1 MVEKRFHRSA
11 IRALSGMW
19 SFNKGNTEYENNNN
33 ITAQK
38 WGYMSTKASQKGTK
52 AQTYGKTTIRER
64 LQKAI
69 GRLVLFSIIP
79 LVILTVLLN
88 LSSTMRNL
96 ENDMLVIAKI
106 SADRI
111 SEELSVTTTIVSE
124 LGCSYQLSSPT
135 FTQEQKQQFINQ
147 RVESYGMVRGKLIGS
162 SGICDYDGTDYSD
175 RDYFKRS
182 MQGEVVVSDPVIS
195 RTDGRLTVMISAP
208 VYADGDKN
216 NEIVGVVFVS
226 PDPEFLNDIAAAIN
240 ISRNSECYLLGATG
254 ITIAHSDSAVAQE
267 QKNSSELSKTNR
279 SLRSI
284 AKVEQKMMTGA
295 TGYDVYI
302 RNGSC
307 TIQAYAP
314 IEGTDGWSV
323 AVAAPLTDFLG
334 STIVCVVI
342 GVAVGV
348 VAVIISVRRAKNIG
362 RNIGEPVAE
371 CTERLRLLAEGDLH
385 TPAPLIQT
393 QDETQVL
400 AEATAVLSDN
410 LQKVIGD
417 ADYLLGEMSE
427 GNFAIATNSQE
438 AYVGDFQGLLDSIRK
453 LNCKLSETLNEIK
466 TAVSQVSMGAG
477 QMADAAQGLAE
488 GATDQAGS
496 VEELQATITNVTEI
510 VEKNAKALGS
520 SYQKAK
526 DYQQQAKD
534 SGAEMKGLTDAMQRI
549 NDTSRQISDIIGEI
563 EDIAS
568 QTNLLSLNAA
578 IEAARAGEAGRGFAV
593 VAEQIRKLADD
604 SAQSAVHTRELIETS
619 LQEIEHGNRITDKTA
634 EALQKVVEGI
644 EDLANE
650 SRKAMEESKAQA
662 DAMMQIE
669 QGIEQISTVVQNNSA
684 TAEETS
690 ATSEELSA
698 QATNMNELTAAFQL
712 RDQNVR

>member
-1 MVEKRFHRSA
+1 
-11 IRALSGMW
+11 
-19 SFNKGNTEYENNNN
+19 
-33 ITAQK
+33 
-38 WGYMSTKASQKGTK
+38 MSTKASQKGTK
-52 AQTYGKTTIRER
+52 EQASGMTTIRER

-69 GRLVLFSIIP
+69 SRLVVFATIP
-79 LVILTVLLN
+79 LVILTVILN
-88 LSSTMRNL
+88 LSSTMKTL
-96 ENDMLVIAKI
+96 EDDMLVVAEI

-111 SEELSVTTTIVSE
+111 KEELRVTTTIVSE
-124 LGCSYQLSSPT
+124 LGCSYQLSSPV
-135 FTQEQKQQFINQ
+135 FTQEQKQQYINQ
-147 RVESYGMVRGKLIGS
+147 RVEAYGMVRGKLIGS
-162 SGICDYDGTDYSD
+162 NGICAYDGTDYND

-182 MQGEVVVSDPVIS
+182 MQGEVVVSDPVIAK
-195 RTDGRLTVMISAP
+195 TDGRLSIIISAP

-216 NEIVGVVFVS
+216 GDIVGVVFVV
-226 PDPEFLNDIAAAIN
+226 PDPEFLNDIAAAV
-240 ISRNSECYLLGATG
+240 SVSKNSECYLLGETG
-254 ITIAHSDSAVAQE
+254 ITIAHCDSAIAQE
-267 QKNSSELSKTNR
+267 QKSNTELSQTDR
-279 SLRSI
+279 SLRGI
-284 AKVEQKMMTGA
+284 ARVEQKMMTGEI
-295 TGYDVYI
+295 GYSTYMK
-302 RNGSC
+302 GGTF

-314 IEGTDGWSV
+314 IEGTNGWSV
-323 AVAAPLTDFLG
+323 AVNAPLTDFLG
-334 STIVCVVI
+334 SAVVCIVI
-342 GVAVGV
+342 GVAIGV
-348 VAVIISVRRAKNIG
+348 AAVCFSVRRAKKIG
-362 RNIGEPVAE
+362 QAIGEPVAE
-371 CTERLRLLAEGDLH
+371 CTERIRQLAEGDLH
-385 TPAPLIQT
+385 TPAPVIRT
-393 QDETQVL
+393 QDETQIL
-400 AEATAVLSDN
+400 AEATAALSGN

-427 GNFAIATNSQE
+427 GNFALTSGCAE
-438 AYVGDFQGLLDSIRK
+438 AYVGDFQGLLESIRK
-453 LNCKLSETLNEIK
+453 LNHKLSETLCEIK
-466 TAVSQVSMGAG
+466 TAVGQVSLGAN

-520 SYQKAK
+520 SYQKAM
-526 DYQQQAKD
+526 DYQQQAKT
-534 SGAEMKGLTDAMQRI
+534 SGEEMKGLTDAMQRI
-549 NDTSRQISDIIGEI
+549 NDTSKQISDIIGEI

-593 VAEQIRKLADD
+593 VADQIRKLADD

-619 LQEIEHGNRITDKTA
+619 LQEIEHGNQITDKTA

-650 SRKAMEESKAQA
+650 SKKAMEESNAQA

-698 QATNMNELTAAFQL
+698 QATNMNELTDAFRL
-712 RDQNVR
+712 RDEK

>member
-1 MVEKRFHRSA
+1 
-11 IRALSGMW
+11 
-19 SFNKGNTEYENNNN
+19 
-33 ITAQK
+33 
-38 WGYMSTKASQKGTK
+38 MSKETSQKGTK
-52 AQTYGKTTIRER
+52 GQRPGKTTIREQ

-69 GRLVLFSIIP
+69 SKLVLFSIIP
-79 LVILTVLLN
+79 LVILTVILN
-88 LSSTMRNL
+88 LSSTLTKL
-96 ENDMLVIAKI
+96 EDDMLVIAEI

-111 SEELSVTTTIVSE
+111 SEELQVTTTIVSE
-124 LGCSYQLSSPT
+124 LGCSYQLSSPV
-135 FTQEQKQQFINQ
+135 FTQEQKQQYINQ
-147 RVESYGMVRGKLIGS
+147 RVEAYGMVRGKLIS
-162 SGICDYDGTDYSD
+162 SNGICAYDGTDYSE
-175 RDYFKRS
+175 REYFKKS

-195 RTDGRLTVMISAP
+195 KTDGKLSVIISAP

-216 NEIVGVVFVS
+216 GEVIGVVFVV
-226 PDPEFLNDIAAAIN
+226 PDPEFLNDIAAAI
-240 ISRNSECYLLGATG
+240 SVSKNSECYLLGATG
-254 ITIAHSDSAVAQE
+254 VTIAHSDSAIAQE
-267 QKNSSELSKTNR
+267 QKNNIELSQTDS
-279 SLRSI
+279 SLRGI
-284 AKVEQKMMTGA
+284 AKVEQKMLTGE
-295 TGYDVYI
+295 TGYDTYT
-302 RNGSC
+302 RNG
-307 TIQAYAP
+307 IYIVQAYAP
-314 IEGTDGWSV
+314 IEGTNGWSV
-323 AVAAPLTDFLG
+323 AVDAPLTDFLE
-334 STIVCVVI
+334 SVVACIII
-342 GVAVGV
+342 GVAIGV
-348 VAVIISVRRAKNIG
+348 IAVMISMRRAKQIGQNIG
-362 RNIGEPVAE
+362 QPVAE
-371 CTERLRLLAEGDLH
+371 CTERIRLLAEGDLH
-385 TPAPLIQT
+385 TPAPVIQT
-393 QDETQVL
+393 QDETQIL
-400 AEATAVLSDN
+400 AEATAALSGN

-417 ADYLLGEMSE
+417 ADYLLGEMSG
-427 GNFAIATNSQE
+427 GNFAIATNCPE

-453 LNCKLSETLNEIK
+453 LNRKLSETLSEIK
-466 TAVSQVSMGAG
+466 TAVTQVSLGAG

-510 VEKNAKALGS
+510 VEKNAKALDA
-520 SYQKAK
+520 SYRKAM
-526 DYQQQAKD
+526 DYQQQAKT
-534 SGAEMKGLTDAMQRI
+534 SGEEMKGLTDAMQRI

-593 VAEQIRKLADD
+593 VADQIRKLADD

-619 LQEIEHGNRITDKTA
+619 LQEIEHGNQITDKTA

-650 SRKAMEESKAQA
+650 SKRAMEESNAQA

-712 RDQNVR
+712 RDDK

>member
-1 MVEKRFHRSA
+1 
-11 IRALSGMW
+11 
-19 SFNKGNTEYENNNN
+19 
-33 ITAQK
+33 
-38 WGYMSTKASQKGTK
+38 MSTKASQKGK
-52 AQTYGKTTIRER
+52 KGQLSGKTTIRER

-69 GRLVLFSIIP
+69 SRLVLFSIIP
-79 LVILTVLLN
+79 LVILTVILS
-88 LSSTMRNL
+88 LSSTMRTL
-96 ENDMLVIAKI
+96 ESDMLVVAEI

-111 SEELSVTTTIVSE
+111 HEELRVTTTIVSE
-124 LGCSYQLSSPT
+124 LGCSYQLSSPV
-135 FTQEQKQQFINQ
+135 FTQEQKQQYINQ
-147 RVESYGMVRGKLIGS
+147 RMEAYGMVRGKLIGS
-162 SGICDYDGTDYSD
+162 NGICAYDGTDYSD

-195 RTDGRLTVMISAP
+195 KTDGRLSVIISAP

-216 NEIVGVVFVS
+216 GDIVGVVFAV
-226 PDPEFLNDIAAAIN
+226 PDPEFLNDIAAAI
-240 ISRNSECYLLGATG
+240 SVSKNSECYLLGETG
-254 ITIAHSDSAVAQE
+254 ITIAHCDSAIAQE
-267 QKNSSELSKTNR
+267 QKNNIELSQTDR
-279 SLRSI
+279 ALRGI
-284 AKVEQKMMTGA
+284 AKVEQKMMTGV
-295 TGYDVYI
+295 TGYGTYMK
-302 RNGSC
+302 GGTF

-314 IEGTDGWSV
+314 IEGTNGWSV
-323 AVAAPLTDFLG
+323 AVNAPLTDFLG
-334 STIVCVVI
+334 STIACIVV
-342 GVAVGV
+342 GVAIGA
-348 VAVIISVRRAKNIG
+348 VAVIFSVRRAKQIG
-362 RNIGEPVAE
+362 QAIGGPVAE

-385 TPAPLIQT
+385 TPAPVIQT
-393 QDETQVL
+393 QDETQIL
-400 AEATAVLSDN
+400 AEATAALSGN

-417 ADYLLGEMSE
+417 ADYLLGEMSQ
-427 GNFAIATNSQE
+427 GNFALTTGCAE
-438 AYVGDFQGLLDSIRK
+438 AYVGDFQGLLESIRK
-453 LNCKLSETLNEIK
+453 LNHKLSDTLNEIK
-466 TAVSQVSMGAG
+466 TAVGQVSLGAN

-520 SYQKAK
+520 SYQKAM
-526 DYQQQAKD
+526 DYQQQAKT
-534 SGAEMKGLTDAMQRI
+534 SGEEMKGLTDAMQRI
-549 NDTSRQISDIIGEI
+549 NDTSKQISDIIGEI

-593 VAEQIRKLADD
+593 VADQIRKLADD

-619 LQEIEHGNRITDKTA
+619 LQEIEHGNQITDKTA

-650 SRKAMEESKAQA
+650 SKKAMEESKAQA

-712 RDQNVR
+712 RDEK

>member
-1 MVEKRFHRSA
+1 
-11 IRALSGMW
+11 
-19 SFNKGNTEYENNNN
+19 
-33 ITAQK
+33 
-38 WGYMSTKASQKGTK
+38 MSTKASQKGTK
-52 AQTYGKTTIRER
+52 GQTSGMTTIRER

-69 GRLVLFSIIP
+69 SRLVVFSIIP
-79 LVILTVLLN
+79 LVILTVILS
-88 LSSTMRNL
+88 LSSTMRTL
-96 ENDMLVIAKI
+96 EDDMLVVAEI

-111 SEELSVTTTIVSE
+111 HEELRVTTTIVSE
-124 LGCSYQLSSPT
+124 LGCSYQLSSPV
-135 FTQEQKQQFINQ
+135 FTQEQKQQYINQ
-147 RVESYGMVRGKLIGS
+147 RMEAYGMVRGKLIGS
-162 SGICDYDGTDYSD
+162 NGICAYDGTDYSD

-195 RTDGRLTVMISAP
+195 KTDGRLSVIISAP

-216 NEIVGVVFVS
+216 GDIVGVVFAV
-226 PDPEFLNDIAAAIN
+226 PDPEFLNDIAAAI
-240 ISRNSECYLLGATG
+240 SVSKNSECYLLGETG
-254 ITIAHSDSAVAQE
+254 ITIAHCDSAIAQE
-267 QKNSSELSKTNR
+267 QKNNIELSQTDR
-279 SLRSI
+279 ALRGI
-284 AKVEQKMMTGA
+284 AKVEQKMMTGV
-295 TGYDVYI
+295 TGYGTYMK
-302 RNGSC
+302 GGTF

-314 IEGTDGWSV
+314 IEGTNGWSV
-323 AVAAPLTDFLG
+323 AVNAPLTDFLG
-334 STIVCVVI
+334 STIACIVV
-342 GVAVGV
+342 GVAIGA
-348 VAVIISVRRAKNIG
+348 VAVIFSVRRAKQIG
-362 RNIGEPVAE
+362 QAIGGPVAE

-385 TPAPLIQT
+385 TPAPVIQT
-393 QDETQVL
+393 QDETQIL
-400 AEATAVLSDN
+400 AEATAALSGN

-417 ADYLLGEMSE
+417 ADYLLGEMSQ
-427 GNFAIATNSQE
+427 GNFALTTGCAE
-438 AYVGDFQGLLDSIRK
+438 AYVGDFQGLLESIRK
-453 LNCKLSETLNEIK
+453 LNHKLSDTLNEIK
-466 TAVSQVSMGAG
+466 TAVGQVSLGAN

-520 SYQKAK
+520 SYQKAM
-526 DYQQQAKD
+526 DYQQQAKT
-534 SGAEMKGLTDAMQRI
+534 SGEEMKGLTDAMQRI

-593 VAEQIRKLADD
+593 VADQIRKLADD

-619 LQEIEHGNRITDKTA
+619 LQEIEHGNQITDKTA

-650 SRKAMEESKAQA
+650 SKKAMEESKAQA

-712 RDQNVR
+712 RNEK

>member
-1 MVEKRFHRSA
+1 MS
-11 IRALSGMW
+11 
-19 SFNKGNTEYENNNN
+19 KGTS
-33 ITAQK
+33 K
-38 WGYMSTKASQKGTK
+38 KGTK
-52 AQTYGKTTIRER
+52 GQRPGKTTIREQ

-69 GRLVLFSIIP
+69 SKLVLFSIIP
-79 LVILTVLLN
+79 LVILTVILN
-88 LSSTMRNL
+88 LSSTLTKL
-96 ENDMLVIAKI
+96 EDDMLVIAEI

-111 SEELSVTTTIVSE
+111 SEELQVTTTIVSE
-124 LGCSYQLSSPT
+124 LGCSYQLSSPV
-135 FTQEQKQQFINQ
+135 FTQEQKQQYINQ
-147 RVESYGMVRGKLIGS
+147 RVEAYGMVRGKLIGS
-162 SGICDYDGTDYSD
+162 NGICAYDGTDYSE
-175 RDYFKRS
+175 REYFKKS

-195 RTDGRLTVMISAP
+195 KTDGKLSVIISAP

-216 NEIVGVVFVS
+216 GEVIGVVFVV
-226 PDPEFLNDIAAAIN
+226 PDSEFLNDIAAAI
-240 ISRNSECYLLGATG
+240 SVSKNSECYLLGATG
-254 ITIAHSDSAVAQE
+254 VTIAHSDSAIAQE
-267 QKNSSELSKTNR
+267 QKNNIELSQTDS
-279 SLRSI
+279 SLRGI
-284 AKVEQKMMTGA
+284 AKVEQKMLTGE
-295 TGYDVYI
+295 TGYDTYT
-302 RNGSC
+302 RNG
-307 TIQAYAP
+307 IYIVQAYAP
-314 IEGTDGWSV
+314 IEGTNGWSV
-323 AVAAPLTDFLG
+323 AVDAPLTDFLG
-334 STIVCVVI
+334 SMVACIII
-342 GVAVGV
+342 GVAIGV
-348 VAVIISVRRAKNIG
+348 IAVMISMRRAKQIGQNIG
-362 RNIGEPVAE
+362 QPVAE
-371 CTERLRLLAEGDLH
+371 CTERIRLLAEGDLH
-385 TPAPLIQT
+385 TPAPVIQT
-393 QDETQVL
+393 QDETQIL
-400 AEATAVLSDN
+400 AEATAALSGN

-417 ADYLLGEMSE
+417 TDYLLGEMSG
-427 GNFAIATNSQE
+427 GNFAIATNCPE

-453 LNCKLSETLNEIK
+453 LNRKLSETLSEIK
-466 TAVSQVSMGAG
+466 TAVTQVSLGAG

-510 VEKNAKALGS
+510 VEKNAKALDA
-520 SYQKAK
+520 SYRKAM
-526 DYQQQAKD
+526 DYQQQAKT
-534 SGAEMKGLTDAMQRI
+534 SGEEMKGLTDAMQRI

-593 VAEQIRKLADD
+593 VADQIRKLADD

-619 LQEIEHGNRITDKTA
+619 LQEIEHGNQITDMTA

-650 SRKAMEESKAQA
+650 SKRAMEESNAQA

-712 RDQNVR
+712 RDDK

>member
-1 MVEKRFHRSA
+1 
-11 IRALSGMW
+11 
-19 SFNKGNTEYENNNN
+19 
-33 ITAQK
+33 
-38 WGYMSTKASQKGTK
+38 MSTKASQKGTK
-52 AQTYGKTTIRER
+52 GQTPGMTTIRER

-69 GRLVLFSIIP
+69 SRLVVFSIIP
-79 LVILTVLLN
+79 LVILTVILN
-88 LSSTMRNL
+88 LSSTMRTL
-96 ENDMLVIAKI
+96 EGDMLVVAEI

-111 SEELSVTTTIVSE
+111 KEELRVTTTIVSE
-124 LGCSYQLSSPT
+124 LGCSYQLSSPV
-135 FTQEQKQQFINQ
+135 FTQEQKQQYINQ
-147 RVESYGMVRGKLIGS
+147 RVEAYGMVRGKLIGS
-162 SGICDYDGTDYSD
+162 NGICAYDGTDYSD

-182 MQGEVVVSDPVIS
+182 MQGEVVVSDPVIAK
-195 RTDGRLTVMISAP
+195 TDGKLSVIISAP

-216 NEIVGVVFVS
+216 GDIVGVVFVV
-226 PDPEFLNDIAAAIN
+226 PDPEFLNDIAAAV
-240 ISRNSECYLLGATG
+240 SVSKNSECYLLGETG
-254 ITIAHSDSAVAQE
+254 ITIAHCDSAIAQE
-267 QKNSSELSKTNR
+267 QKSNIELSQTDR
-279 SLRSI
+279 SLRGI

-295 TGYDVYI
+295 TGYGTYMK
-302 RNGSC
+302 GGTL

-314 IEGTDGWSV
+314 IEGTNGWSV
-323 AVAAPLTDFLG
+323 AVNAPLTDFLG
-334 STIVCVVI
+334 STVVCIVI
-342 GVAVGV
+342 GVAIG
-348 VAVIISVRRAKNIG
+348 AAALCFSVRRAKKIG
-362 RNIGEPVAE
+362 QAIGEPVAK

-385 TPAPLIQT
+385 TPAPVIRT
-393 QDETQVL
+393 QDETQIL
-400 AEATAVLSDN
+400 AEATAALSGN

-417 ADYLLGEMSE
+417 ADYLLGEMSQ
-427 GNFAIATNSQE
+427 GNFALTTGCAE
-438 AYVGDFQGLLDSIRK
+438 AYVGDFQGLLESIRK
-453 LNCKLSETLNEIK
+453 LNHKLSETLNEIK
-466 TAVSQVSMGAG
+466 TAVGQVSL
-477 QMADAAQGLAE
+477 GLAVGGTDE
-488 GATDQAGS
+488 AGA

-510 VEKNAKALGS
+510 VEKNAKALGG
-520 SYQKAK
+520 SYQKAM

-534 SGAEMKGLTDAMQRI
+534 SGEEMKGLTDAMQRI

-593 VAEQIRKLADD
+593 VADQIRKLADD

-619 LQEIEHGNRITDKTA
+619 LQEIEHGNQITDKTA

-650 SRKAMEESKAQA
+650 SKKAMEESKAQA

-712 RDQNVR
+712 RD

>member
-1 MVEKRFHRSA
+1 
-11 IRALSGMW
+11 
-19 SFNKGNTEYENNNN
+19 
-33 ITAQK
+33 
-38 WGYMSTKASQKGTK
+38 MSTKASQKGK
-52 AQTYGKTTIRER
+52 KGQLSGKTTIRER

-69 GRLVLFSIIP
+69 SRLVLFSIIP
-79 LVILTVLLN
+79 LVILTVILS
-88 LSSTMRNL
+88 LSSTMRTL
-96 ENDMLVIAKI
+96 ESDMLVVAEI

-111 SEELSVTTTIVSE
+111 HEELRVTTTIVSE
-124 LGCSYQLSSPT
+124 LGCSYQLSSPV
-135 FTQEQKQQFINQ
+135 FTQEQKQQYINQ
-147 RVESYGMVRGKLIGS
+147 RMEAYGMVRGKLIGS
-162 SGICDYDGTDYSD
+162 NGICAYDGTDYSD

-195 RTDGRLTVMISAP
+195 KTDGRLSVIISAP

-216 NEIVGVVFVS
+216 GDIVGVVFAV
-226 PDPEFLNDIAAAIN
+226 PDPEFLNDIAAAI
-240 ISRNSECYLLGATG
+240 SVSKNSECYLLGETG
-254 ITIAHSDSAVAQE
+254 ITIAHCDSAIAQE
-267 QKNSSELSKTNR
+267 QKNNIELSQTDR
-279 SLRSI
+279 ALRGI
-284 AKVEQKMMTGA
+284 AKVEQKMMTGV
-295 TGYDVYI
+295 TGYGTYMKGGI
-302 RNGSC
+302 F

-314 IEGTDGWSV
+314 IEGTNGWSV
-323 AVAAPLTDFLG
+323 AVNAPLTDFLG
-334 STIVCVVI
+334 STIACIVV
-342 GVAVGV
+342 GVAIGA
-348 VAVIISVRRAKNIG
+348 VAVIFSVRRAKQIG
-362 RNIGEPVAE
+362 QAIGGPVAE

-385 TPAPLIQT
+385 TPAPVIRT
-393 QDETQVL
+393 QDETQIL
-400 AEATAVLSDN
+400 AEATAALSGN

-417 ADYLLGEMSE
+417 ADYLLGEMSQ
-427 GNFAIATNSQE
+427 GNFALTTGCAE
-438 AYVGDFQGLLDSIRK
+438 AYVGDFQGLLESIRK
-453 LNCKLSETLNEIK
+453 LNHKLSDTLNEIK
-466 TAVSQVSMGAG
+466 TAVGQVSLGAN

-510 VEKNAKALGS
+510 VEKNANALGA
-520 SYQKAK
+520 SYQKAME
-526 DYQQQAKD
+526 YQQQAKD

-593 VAEQIRKLADD
+593 VADQIRKLADD

-619 LQEIEHGNRITDKTA
+619 LQEIEHGNQITDKTA

-650 SRKAMEESKAQA
+650 SKKAMEESKAQA

-712 RDQNVR
+712 RNEK

>member
-1 MVEKRFHRSA
+1 MNGRKAFYRRA

-19 SFNKGNTEYENNNN
+19 SFGRRNTKYKNNNN

-38 WGYMSTKASQKGTK
+38 WAYMSTKASQKGTK
-52 AQTYGKTTIRER
+52 AQASGKTTIRER

-69 GRLVLFSIIP
+69 SKLVLLSITP
-79 LVILTVLLN
+79 LVILTVILN
-88 LSSTMRNL
+88 LSSTMRTL
-96 ENDMLVIAKI
+96 ENDMLVVAEIA
-106 SADRI
+106 ADRI
-111 SEELSVTTTIVSE
+111 SEELNVTTAIVSE
-124 LGCSYQLSSPT
+124 LGCSYQLSSPV

-162 SGICDYDGTDYSD
+162 SGICTYDGTDYSD

-195 RTDGRLTVMISAP
+195 KTDGRLSVIISAP

-216 NEIVGVVFVS
+216 KEIVGVVFVV

-240 ISRNSECYLLGATG
+240 VSRNSECYLLGATG
-254 ITIAHSDSAVAQE
+254 ITIAHSDSAIAQE
-267 QKNSSELSKTNR
+267 QKNNGELSQTDR

-295 TGYDVYI
+295 TGYDAYI
-302 RNGSC
+302 RNGIY

-323 AVAAPLTDFLG
+323 AVDAPLTDFLS
-334 STIVCVVI
+334 STIACVVI

-348 VAVIISVRRAKNIG
+348 VAVLFSVRRAKQIG

-385 TPAPLIQT
+385 TPAPVIRT

-400 AEATAVLSDN
+400 AEATAVLADN

-427 GNFAIATNSQE
+427 GDFAIATNSPE

-453 LNCKLSETLNEIK
+453 LNRKLSETLSEIK
-466 TAVSQVSMGAG
+466 TAVGQVSLGAG
-477 QMADAAQGLAE
+477 QMADAAQSLAE

-510 VEKNAKALGS
+510 VEKNAKALGG

-593 VAEQIRKLADD
+593 VADQIRKLADD

-619 LQEIEHGNRITDKTA
+619 LQEIAYGNQITDKTA

-662 DAMMQIE
+662 DAMLQIE

-698 QATNMNELTAAFQL
+698 QATNMNELTSAFQL
-712 RDQNVR
+712 RDR

>member
-1 MVEKRFHRSA
+1 
-11 IRALSGMW
+11 
-19 SFNKGNTEYENNNN
+19 
-33 ITAQK
+33 
-38 WGYMSTKASQKGTK
+38 MSTKASQKGTK
-52 AQTYGKTTIRER
+52 GQTSGMTTIRER

-69 GRLVLFSIIP
+69 SRLVVFSIIP
-79 LVILTVLLN
+79 LVILTVILS
-88 LSSTMRNL
+88 LSSTMRTL
-96 ENDMLVIAKI
+96 EDDMLVVAEI

-111 SEELSVTTTIVSE
+111 HEELRVTTTIVSE
-124 LGCSYQLSSPT
+124 LGCSYQLSSPV
-135 FTQEQKQQFINQ
+135 FTQEQKQQYINQ
-147 RVESYGMVRGKLIGS
+147 RMEAYGMVRGKLIGTN
-162 SGICDYDGTDYSD
+162 GICAYDGTDYSD

-195 RTDGRLTVMISAP
+195 KTDGRLSVIISAP

-216 NEIVGVVFVS
+216 GDIVGVVFAV
-226 PDPEFLNDIAAAIN
+226 PDPEFLNDIAAAI
-240 ISRNSECYLLGATG
+240 SVSKNSECYLLGETG
-254 ITIAHSDSAVAQE
+254 ITIAHCDSAIAQE
-267 QKNSSELSKTNR
+267 QKNNIELSQTDR
-279 SLRSI
+279 ALRGI
-284 AKVEQKMMTGA
+284 AKVEQKMMTGV
-295 TGYDVYI
+295 TGYGTYMK
-302 RNGSC
+302 GGTF

-314 IEGTDGWSV
+314 IEGTNGWSV
-323 AVAAPLTDFLG
+323 AVNAPLTDFLG
-334 STIVCVVI
+334 STIACIVV
-342 GVAVGV
+342 GVAIGA
-348 VAVIISVRRAKNIG
+348 VAVIFSVRRAKQIG
-362 RNIGEPVAE
+362 QAIGGPVAE

-385 TPAPLIQT
+385 TPAPVIRT
-393 QDETQVL
+393 QDETQIL
-400 AEATAVLSDN
+400 AEATAALSGN

-427 GNFAIATNSQE
+427 GNFALTSGCAE
-438 AYVGDFQGLLDSIRK
+438 AYVGDFQGLLESIRK
-453 LNCKLSETLNEIK
+453 LNHKLSDTLNEIK
-466 TAVSQVSMGAG
+466 TAVGQVSLGAN

-520 SYQKAK
+520 SYQKAM
-526 DYQQQAKD
+526 DYQQQAKT
-534 SGAEMKGLTDAMQRI
+534 SGEEMKGLTDAMQRI
-549 NDTSRQISDIIGEI
+549 NDTSKQISDIIGEI

-593 VAEQIRKLADD
+593 VADQIRKLADD

-619 LQEIEHGNRITDKTA
+619 LQEIEHGNQITDKTA

-650 SRKAMEESKAQA
+650 SKKAMEESKAQA

-712 RDQNVR
+712 RNEK

>member
-1 MVEKRFHRSA
+1 
-11 IRALSGMW
+11 
-19 SFNKGNTEYENNNN
+19 
-33 ITAQK
+33 
-38 WGYMSTKASQKGTK
+38 
-52 AQTYGKTTIRER
+52 
-64 LQKAI
+64 
-69 GRLVLFSIIP
+69 
-79 LVILTVLLN
+79 
-88 LSSTMRNL
+88 
-96 ENDMLVIAKI
+96 
-106 SADRI
+106 
-111 SEELSVTTTIVSE
+111 
-124 LGCSYQLSSPT
+124 
-135 FTQEQKQQFINQ
+135 
-147 RVESYGMVRGKLIGS
+147 
-162 SGICDYDGTDYSD
+162 
-175 RDYFKRS
+175 
-182 MQGEVVVSDPVIS
+182 
-195 RTDGRLTVMISAP
+195 MISAP

-267 QKNSSELSKTNR
+267 QKNNSELSKTNR

-698 QATNMNELTAAFQL
+698 QATNMNELTSAFRL
-712 RDQNVR
+712 REM

>member
-1 MVEKRFHRSA
+1 
-11 IRALSGMW
+11 
-19 SFNKGNTEYENNNN
+19 
-33 ITAQK
+33 
-38 WGYMSTKASQKGTK
+38 MSTKASQKGK
-52 AQTYGKTTIRER
+52 KGQLSGKTTIRER

-69 GRLVLFSIIP
+69 SKLVVFSIIP
-79 LVILTVLLN
+79 LVILTVILS
-88 LSSTMRNL
+88 LSSTMRTL
-96 ENDMLVIAKI
+96 EDDMLVVAEI

-111 SEELSVTTTIVSE
+111 KEELRVTTTIVSE
-124 LGCSYQLSSPT
+124 LGCSYQLSSPV
-135 FTQEQKQQFINQ
+135 FTQEQKQQYINQ
-147 RVESYGMVRGKLIGS
+147 RVEAYGMVRGKLIGTN
-162 SGICDYDGTDYSD
+162 GICVYDGTDYSD

-182 MQGEVVVSDPVIS
+182 MQGEVVVSDPVIAK
-195 RTDGRLTVMISAP
+195 TDGRLSIIISAP

-216 NEIVGVVFVS
+216 GDIVGVVFVV
-226 PDPEFLNDIAAAIN
+226 PDPEFLNDIAAAV
-240 ISRNSECYLLGATG
+240 SVSKNSECYLLGETG
-254 ITIAHSDSAVAQE
+254 ITIAHCDSAIAQE
-267 QKNSSELSKTNR
+267 QKSNTELSQTDR
-279 SLRSI
+279 SLRGI
-284 AKVEQKMMTGA
+284 ARVEQKMMTGEI
-295 TGYDVYI
+295 GYSTYMK
-302 RNGSC
+302 GGTF

-314 IEGTDGWSV
+314 IEGTNGWSV
-323 AVAAPLTDFLG
+323 AVNAPLTDFLG
-334 STIVCVVI
+334 SAVVCIVI
-342 GVAVGV
+342 GVAIGV
-348 VAVIISVRRAKNIG
+348 AAVCFSVRRAKKIG
-362 RNIGEPVAE
+362 QAIGEPVAE
-371 CTERLRLLAEGDLH
+371 CTERIRQLAEGDLH
-385 TPAPLIQT
+385 TPAPVIRT
-393 QDETQVL
+393 QDETQIL
-400 AEATAVLSDN
+400 AEATAALSGN

-427 GNFAIATNSQE
+427 GNFALTSGCAE
-438 AYVGDFQGLLDSIRK
+438 AYVGDFQGLLESIRK
-453 LNCKLSETLNEIK
+453 LNHKLSDTLNEIK
-466 TAVSQVSMGAG
+466 TAVGQVSLGAN

-520 SYQKAK
+520 SYQKAM
-526 DYQQQAKD
+526 DYQQQAKT
-534 SGAEMKGLTDAMQRI
+534 SGEEMKGLTDAMQRI
-549 NDTSRQISDIIGEI
+549 NDTSKQISDIIGEI

-593 VAEQIRKLADD
+593 VADQIRKLADD

-619 LQEIEHGNRITDKTA
+619 LQEIERGNQITDKTA

-650 SRKAMEESKAQA
+650 SKKAMEESKAQA

-712 RDQNVR
+712 RNEK

>member
-1 MVEKRFHRSA
+1 MVEKRFHRRA

-19 SFNKGNTEYENNNN
+19 SFNKGNTEHENNNN

-52 AQTYGKTTIRER
+52 AQASGKTTIRER

-267 QKNSSELSKTNR
+267 QKNNSELSKTNR

-307 TIQAYAP
+307 TIQAYAQ

-698 QATNMNELTAAFQL
+698 QATNMNELTSAFRL
-712 RDQNVR
+712 REM